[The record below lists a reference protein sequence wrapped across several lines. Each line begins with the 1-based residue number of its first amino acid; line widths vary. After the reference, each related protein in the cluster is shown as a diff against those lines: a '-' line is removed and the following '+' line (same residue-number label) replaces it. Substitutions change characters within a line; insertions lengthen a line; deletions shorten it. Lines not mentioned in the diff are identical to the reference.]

1 MIAELRGR
9 LISKSTSHVILD
21 VNGVGYEVSVSLS
34 TFFSLPELG
43 NDATLKISTQLRNDS
58 IQLFGFLTLPEKEA
72 FTLLTGITGI
82 GPKLALSTLSS
93 LSVND
98 LLSAIQSNDVDLLS
112 SVPGIGKKSAGRI
125 ALELKDKVHRLTT
138 FESQLGEPTQ
148 DRSPDALQEDAT
160 SALLNLGY
168 RAPEVKKAIQHN
180 LQKSQDVWS
189 LESLIRESLKE
200 LAKS

>member
-1 MIAELRGR
+1 MIAELSGR

-43 NDATLKISTQLRNDS
+43 NDTTLKISTQLRNES
-58 IQLFGFLTLPEKEA
+58 IQLFGFLTIAEKEA

-93 LSVND
+93 LSVTD
-98 LLSAIQSNDVDLLS
+98 LLSAIQTNDVALLS

-125 ALELKDKVHRLTT
+125 ALELKDKVNRLTA
-138 FESQLGEPTQ
+138 FENQLGESTQ
-148 DRSPDALQEDAT
+148 DRPPDTLQDDAV

-168 RAPEVKKAIQHN
+168 RGPEVKKAIQHI
-180 LQKSQDVWS
+180 LQKGQDAWS